1 MQHMVDVGAGGR
13 LGSAQIGFPAL
24 RRYRQVAPGT
34 RATVLSRVR
43 TRAPALWCNP
53 GLRNL
58 IIAFGLV
65 NMAEWGFTAA
75 LSVYA
80 FEIDGTFAV
89 GLLGIRMLAGAI
101 SAAII
106 APRVEEVRGVLAAI
120 SVGRMLL
127 LVSAATLA
135 VAGVGFGVV
144 LTVVVMDA
152 IVAAGYRPSHQRLLP
167 ALAKSPSELM
177 QAVAGTSASK
187 TVGQAVGAV
196 IGGLAVGW
204 ISPAK
209 VMLFLALLMA
219 GPLLCSL
226 SVIRVVGTRRAAAQP
241 PFRTVLAA
249 FPSVLRDSQAW
260 PLVSASVLRTM
271 VRGVWSA
278 LLVVVALRLLEV
290 GNAGVGLLQAA
301 AGLGAVLAIPITA
314 AQIGLR
320 RLAPSC
326 RIAFSFAGLAIAGVG
341 ETHVAAAGLALICIW
356 GLAMSVADA
365 TSMSLLHRLF
375 HPDALSR
382 AVGVMES
389 LKLVSEGT
397 GALLAP
403 ALVSLFGLGTTL
415 VITGVSLPALVAL
428 TWGRLR
434 VIDALAEGR
443 GHLVTRLHKVTLFSS
458 LNMERIEEVAA
469 SVVPID
475 VEPGTNII
483 TQGRDGDS
491 VYVIDSGECE
501 VLIDNHAIGRI
512 GPGRAFGERALL
524 RDTRR
529 SATVRALAP
538 THLYTVERNRFLA
551 VVTGSKTYE
560 PNVGGESIRPPD
572 REYQTMPLE
581 DLLSELTPL
590 TGIDRAG
597 LATLASLANRRQH
610 APNEIIFREG
620 DRSDAIHII
629 LEGRAE
635 VSTADQVIAVLLPG
649 DCFGEIGLLHQKPR
663 TASVKA
669 LERLHLVSLPTAS
682 VLEAIEAGGNTPTH
696 HLLSHADSV

>member
-1 MQHMVDVGAGGR
+1 M
-13 LGSAQIGFPAL
+13 
-24 RRYRQVAPGT
+24 
-34 RATVLSRVR
+34 
-43 TRAPALWCNP
+43 
-53 GLRNL
+53 
-58 IIAFGLV
+58 IAFGLA
-65 NMAEWGFTAA
+65 NMAEWGFMAA

-80 FEIDGTFAV
+80 FEIGGTFAV
-89 GLLGIRMLAGAI
+89 GLLGTRMLAGAI

-106 APRVEEVRGVLAAI
+106 APRFEGVRGVLAAI
-120 SVGRMLL
+120 SLGRMLL
-127 LVSAATLA
+127 LVSASTLA
-135 VAGVGFGVV
+135 VAGFGFGLV
-144 LTVVVMDA
+144 LTLVVMDA
-152 IVAAGYRPSHQRLLP
+152 ILAAGYRPSHQRLLP
-167 ALAKSPSELM
+167 AFAKSPTELM
-177 QAVAGTSASK
+177 QAVAGTSATK

-209 VMLFLALLMA
+209 VMLSIALLMA
-219 GPLLCSL
+219 GPLICSMA
-226 SVIRVVGTRRAAAQP
+226 VIRVAGTRRAGAQP
-241 PFRTVLAA
+241 PFRTALAA
-249 FPSVLRDSQAW
+249 FPSVLHDSKAW
-260 PLVSASVLRTM
+260 PLVAASVLRTM

-278 LLVVVALRLLEV
+278 LLVVVALRLLDV

-314 AQIGLR
+314 AQIGIR
-320 RLAPSC
+320 RLAPPC
-326 RIAFSFAGLAIAGVG
+326 RIAFSLAGFAIAGMG
-341 ETHVAAAGLALICIW
+341 ETHVAVAGLALICIW

-389 LKLVSEGT
+389 LKLVSEGI

-403 ALVSLFGLGTTL
+403 ALVYLVGVGNAL
-415 VITGVSLPALVAL
+415 VITGLSLPALVVL
-428 TWGRLR
+428 TWGRLHI
-434 VIDALAEGR
+434 IDAFAEGR

-458 LNMERIEEVAA
+458 LNMEGIEEVAA

-475 VEPGTNII
+475 VEPGTDVI
-483 TQGRDGDS
+483 TQGHDGDS

-501 VLIDNHAIGRI
+501 VLIDNHVIGRI

-524 RDTRR
+524 RHTRR

-538 THLYTVERNRFLA
+538 SHLYTVDRNSFLA
-551 VVTGSKTYE
+551 VVTGGEAHETKA
-560 PNVGGESIRPPD
+560 GGESTRPLHRD
-572 REYQTMPLE
+572 YLTMPLE

-597 LATLASLANRRQH
+597 LVTLASLADRRQH
-610 APNEIIFREG
+610 APNDFIFREG
-620 DRSDAIHII
+620 DDSDAMHVI

-635 VSTADQVIAVLLPG
+635 VSVADEVIALLLPG

-663 TASVKA
+663 TATVKA
-669 LERLHLVSLPTAS
+669 LDRLHLVSLPAAS
-682 VLEAIEAGGNTPTH
+682 VLEAIEAAGNTPTH
-696 HLLSHADSV
+696 HLLRHADSV